1 MTSVS
6 HGKPCAGNPHARFDE
21 GASAPEK
28 PRRNALLH
36 KLNLESIASEKDAWA
51 AAGVALPKFDIAAVR
66 AETAKAPEWV
76 HFGAGNIFRG
86 FIGSLSQRLL
96 NEGLAKT
103 GIIACDTFDYEVI
116 EKIYDAYDS
125 LTLNVLLNPDGTT
138 TREVLAGVAEG
149 LKANFADPASV
160 ARLKAVF
167 RAPSL
172 KMLSFTI
179 TEKGYQLRRTDGSL
193 MPVVEAD
200 MSEGP
205 AKARH
210 AMSIVAA
217 LLLERYGA
225 GELPMAV
232 VSMDNCSHNGEK
244 LMASVLEVARAW
256 VRNGFAPEGFI
267 AYLND
272 ESKVAFPWSMI
283 DKITPRP
290 HPMVEKSLTEAGIEG
305 MTPIV
310 TEKKT
315 FIAAFVNAEKPQYL
329 VIEDKFP
336 NGRPPLEK
344 VGVYFC
350 DRDTVNMCEKMK
362 VTTCLNPLH
371 TAMSMYGCLLGYTL
385 ICEEMKDADIV
396 KLVKRLGYDEG
407 LPVVVDPKILSPK
420 AFIDEVVNERLPN
433 PFMPDDPRRIATDTS
448 QKVGIRF
455 GETIKSYIREGRDLG
470 SLVAIPLA
478 IAGWLRYLNGTFD
491 DGTPMEVSPDPLKD
505 ELMAKVRDGKIRE
518 ILANP
523 TIFGLDL
530 TTTPLADRI
539 EGYYARLQ
547 AGPGSVRRLLHEE
560 A

>member
-1 MTSVS
+1 M
-6 HGKPCAGNPHARFDE
+6 
-21 GASAPEK
+21 
-28 PRRNALLH
+28 
-36 KLNLESIASEKDAWA
+36 KLNLESITVEKDAWL
-51 AAGVALPKFDIAAVR
+51 AAGVALPKFDIAAMR

-96 NEGLAKT
+96 EAGLART
-103 GIIACDTFDYEVI
+103 GIVACDTFDYEVI
-116 EKIYDAYDS
+116 DRIYAPHDN

-149 LKANFADPASV
+149 VKADFSDAASV
-160 ARLKAVF
+160 AHLKEIF

-200 MSEGP
+200 MKEGP
-205 AKARH
+205 DHARH

-217 LLLERYGA
+217 LLLERFRAGA
-225 GELPMAV
+225 MPMAV

-244 LMASVLEVARAW
+244 LMGAVLEVADAW
-256 VRNGFAPEGFI
+256 VANGFAPAEFT
-267 AYLND
+267 AYLRD
-272 ESKVAFPWSMI
+272 ESKIAFPWTMI

-290 HPMVEKSLTEAGIEG
+290 HPKVEKSLADAGIEG
-305 MTPIV
+305 MEPIV
-310 TEKKT
+310 TERKT

-329 VIEDKFP
+329 VVEDKFP

-344 VGVYFC
+344 AGVYFC

-385 ICEEMKDADIV
+385 ICEEMKDEDIV
-396 KLVKRLGYDEG
+396 RLVRRIGYVEG

-420 AFIDEVVNERLPN
+420 AFIDEVVEERLPN

-478 IAGWLRYLNGTFD
+478 IAGWLRYLDGTFD
-491 DGTPMEVSPDPLKD
+491 DGTPLEVSPDPLKD
-505 ELMAKVRDGKIRE
+505 ELMAKVKEGKIRE

-539 EGYYARLQ
+539 EGYLRRLHE
-547 AGPGSVRRLLHEE
+547 GPGSARRLLQEE
-560 A
+560 LA